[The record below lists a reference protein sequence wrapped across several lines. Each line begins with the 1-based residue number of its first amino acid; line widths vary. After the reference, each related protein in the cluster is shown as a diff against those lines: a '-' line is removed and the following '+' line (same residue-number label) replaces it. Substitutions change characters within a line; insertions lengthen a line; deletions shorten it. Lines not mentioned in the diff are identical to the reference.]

1 MKVIVLLDQIQA
13 GLGGKEKADT
23 ELGGKKLAM
32 GAADTL
38 AKDLQKQNSDVMATF
53 FCGTDFYAANRELVQ
68 GKITRMCQK
77 MAPDVLLVGPTYDY
91 PEFATMACEVGLAV
105 QEGSAIPVVAMV
117 AQEKNAE
124 LLAEYQHQ
132 LDIVRMPKKGGTGL
146 SDAIE
151 HGLTLCAKKVNKEDV
166 TNYVSKYCYS

>member
-38 AKDLQKQNSDVMATF
+38 AKDLKQQKGDVMATF
-53 FCGTDFYAANRELVQ
+53 YCGTGYYADNRELVQ
-68 GKITRMCQK
+68 GKVMRMCKK

-91 PEFATMACEVGLAV
+91 PEFAQMACEVGLAV
-105 QEGSAIPVVAMV
+105 QSGSDVPVVAMV
-117 AQEKNAE
+117 AREKNAD
-124 LLAEYQHQ
+124 LLAEYQRQ
-132 LDIVRMPKKGGTGL
+132 LDIVKMPKKGGTGL

-151 HGLTLCAKKVNKEDV
+151 HGLTLCAKKANKEDA
-166 TNYVSKYCYS
+166 TDYISKYCY